1 MIRVVLVDD
10 SPVALRILQTII
22 EADGDIVVAA
32 SAADGVLGWQCIQEV
47 HPDVVCTD
55 FYMPNMNGL
64 SLVKTIMSQSPLPI
78 LVISVLVEENNDS
91 ETILLVLQAGA
102 MDILAKPP
110 GGPTIRHDRW
120 GRQLRQKIRALS
132 NAKPLNLMRRSFPVD
147 AAVVSPSK
155 KAAATITGSIVVLG
169 ASTGG
174 PLALTR
180 ILQALPGD
188 FSWPII
194 CVQHIGSAFL
204 PGLVAWLGKTTTL
217 PVVHAK
223 TGDCPRPGTIYFP
236 PPGADLS
243 VKDTGQFYCH
253 PHDPGQEAVNT
264 FSIDLTFQ
272 SLAHHFRNSVLG
284 ILLTGMGSDG
294 ARGLLEIDRQGGT
307 TIAQDEASSVVFGMP
322 QQAIA
327 LGAAQKI
334 LPLDSI
340 PGAVLTWCKTGR
352 LSC

>member
-32 SAADGVLGWQCIQEV
+32 SAADGVLGWRCIQEV
-47 HPDVVCTD
+47 RPDVVCTD

-64 SLVKTIMSQSPLPI
+64 SLVKTIMAQSPLPI
-78 LVISVLVEENNDS
+78 LVISVSVGENSDS
-91 ETILLVLQAGA
+91 ETVFLVLQAGA

-110 GGPTIRHDRW
+110 GGPNVRHDRW

-132 NAKPLNLMRRSFPVD
+132 NSKPLNLIRHPFPLD
-147 AAVVSPSK
+147 PKAIFPPQKAV
-155 KAAATITGSIVVLG
+155 AATGGIIVLG

-174 PLALTR
+174 PQALTR
-180 ILQALPGD
+180 ILRALPGD
-188 FSWPII
+188 FSWPVI

-204 PGLVAWLGKTTTL
+204 PGLVTWLGKATPL
-217 PVVHAK
+217 PVVHAQS
-223 TGDCPRPGTIYFP
+223 GDRPRPGTVYFP

-243 VKDTGQFYCH
+243 VRDTGQFYCH
-253 PHDPGQEAVNT
+253 PHDPGQDAVNT
-264 FSIDLTFQ
+264 FSIDLTFK
-272 SLAHHFRNSVLG
+272 SLARYFRSSVLG
-284 ILLTGMGSDG
+284 VLLTGMGSDG
-294 ARGLLEIDRQGGT
+294 AGGMLEVCRQGGA

-322 QQAIA
+322 QQAIE

-334 LPLDSI
+334 LPLDDI
-340 PGAVLTWCKTGR
+340 PGVMLAWCKTGR